1 MPEGQWMGLL
11 AVLAGGVCQGSFM
24 LPMKW
29 ARTWK
34 WENTWLV
41 FACTAY
47 LVVPW
52 ALVLVGIPHAI
63 HILASVRLATL
74 LVVLLFGLGWGIGA
88 VTFGLGVTAVG
99 MSLGFAVIL
108 GLTAVVGTLV
118 PMLFS
123 AGHSL
128 SFPEMVATGFSL
140 SLMLFGV
147 AVCSWAGKWKEQAP
161 EPGAT
166 VSYMKGLAL
175 CVASGV
181 LSACG
186 NLGFVYGAG
195 IISKAESQGVPAAMA
210 PNIVWALLTVAL
222 FFCNAGYA
230 GMLLWRNRSFANFGN
245 SHTKR
250 YFVFGALMG
259 VLWISGFI
267 FYGVGARWLGELGS
281 SLGWA
286 ILMGSMVLVA
296 NLLGVLT
303 GEWRGAPGY
312 ATQRLRWGLG
322 LLLLAIVG
330 LGISNALGS

>member
-1 MPEGQWMGLL
+1 MPEGQLIGLL

-29 ARTWK
+29 ARAWK

-47 LVVPW
+47 LVAPW
-52 ALVLVGIPHAI
+52 TLVLVGIPHAF
-63 HILASVRLATL
+63 HILASVRPTTL
-74 LVVLLFGLGWGIGA
+74 LIVLLFGLGWGVGA
-88 VTFGLGVTAVG
+88 VTFGLGVAAVG

-108 GLTAVVGTLV
+108 GFTAVVGTLI

-123 AGHSL
+123 SGHSL
-128 SFPEMVATGFSL
+128 SFAQIAATVFSL
-140 SLMLFGV
+140 AVMLLGV

-161 EPGAT
+161 EPGST
-166 VSYMKGLAL
+166 ISYMKGLAL
-175 CVASGV
+175 CVTSGV

-195 IISKAESQGVPAAMA
+195 IISQAESQGVPAAMA

-222 FFCNAGYA
+222 FLCNAGYA
-230 GMLLWRNRSFANFGN
+230 GMLLWRNRSFANFGDA
-245 SHTKR
+245 HTKR

-259 VLWISGFI
+259 ALWISGFV
-267 FYGVGARWLGELGS
+267 FYGVGARWLGELGP

-286 ILMGSMVLVA
+286 ILMGSIVLVA

-303 GEWRGAPGY
+303 GEWRGAPRS
-312 ATQRLRWGLG
+312 AIQRLRWGIL

-330 LGISNALGS
+330 LGFGNNLR